1 MRKLIVVAA
10 ALAMAVSAS
19 VSAVAQ
25 PMPKVR
31 IGTIVLSGIAPILVA
46 VDRGY
51 FKDEGLDAEIVDFQ
65 TAGAISS
72 AVISGD
78 IDFGVSSFNAALFN
92 LAGKGGL
99 KIIAGVGTEMP
110 GFKQY
115 GYFVGNKAY
124 EAGLKTLADL
134 KGKSVA
140 LATYGSAVHYT
151 ILSAMRKYDIPK
163 DAVRLMQTQTIA
175 NQLAAVLGG
184 QADMGILHVGQ
195 IAQLEADGAGRTIAW
210 AGEVESYAFSGMY
223 TSPRVIKEKREI
235 VEKTIRA
242 LQKGAAEYNRV
253 FNQRDAAGNFVRGP
267 GYAEVMAALAPRIKV
282 KDPDELAKML
292 GYADPA
298 IQLDID
304 SLATQI
310 ATWRDLGMVNQGV
323 DAKSIVDLSF
333 IKPDASKSR

>member
-1 MRKLIVVAA
+1 M
-10 ALAMAVSAS
+10 
-19 VSAVAQ
+19 
-25 PMPKVR
+25 
-31 IGTIVLSGIAPILVA
+31 
-46 VDRGY
+46 RGY

-99 KIIAGVGTEMP
+99 KIIAGIGTEMP

-124 EAGLKTLADL
+124 RLRPQDASGLERPLRGSGDIRIC
-134 KGKSVA
+134 GA
-140 LATYGSAVHYT
+140 LHNPCSAAEIRHSRS
-151 ILSAMRKYDIPK
+151 LS
-163 DAVRLMQTQTIA
+163 RLMQTQTIA

-195 IAQLEADGAGRTIAW
+195 IAQLEADRAGHTIAW

-235 VEKTIRA
+235 VEKTVRA

-253 FNQRDAAGNFVRGP
+253 FNQRDAAGNFVPGP
-267 GYAEVMAALAPRIKV
+267 GYAGGDGGAGSAH
-282 KDPDELAKML
+282 
-292 GYADPA
+292 
-298 IQLDID
+298 
-304 SLATQI
+304 
-310 ATWRDLGMVNQGV
+310 QGQR
-323 DAKSIVDLSF
+323 
-333 IKPDASKSR
+333 P